1 MPTNEALQRKTE
13 ELARSEERYRY
24 ALMAGRLVHWETDVP
39 TRTRIWRE
47 DSMALFG
54 IKLKDGIGRLGGD
67 DDEFRQAVHP
77 DDRHLVTKVYDL
89 AENQDWFPIEYRIL
103 RPDGSIRWLSGGGQV
118 VSRDANGKPQ
128 RLVHVVADITDRKN
142 AEEHIHQLLRELT
155 HRGKNLLAVIQ
166 AIASQT
172 GRRSD
177 TIEEFQESFTKRL
190 QGLAASH
197 DLLVTQNWKGAS
209 LADLLR
215 DQLGVFAT
223 ADGSAISL
231 SGPDV
236 FLNPQTTESIGLALH
251 ELATNAVK
259 HGSLSVPAGTGRG
272 VVGDRAA
279 VWRRA
284 GKTAADVDRARR
296 SGRRPAV
303 TQRLRPCRVRPHR
316 GARARWR
323 IENDFEPEGLNWQ
336 LTIPTVN
343 SAKRRTVFKDRA
355 AWAGRGVGARY
366 LTRAAQASCGRPVRV
381 SGAIRGSSL
390 RCVWRSDSECS
401 STQARPRV
409 ERAPLPELC

>member
-1 MPTNEALQRKTE
+1 MQTNEALQRKTE

-54 IKLKDGIGRLGGD
+54 IKLKDGIGRLGGE
-67 DDEFRQAVHP
+67 DDEFRKAVHP
-77 DDRHLVTKVYDL
+77 EDRHLVTKVYDL

-118 VSRDANGKPQ
+118 VSRDAYGKPQ

-172 GRRSD
+172 GRRSE
-177 TIEEFQESFTKRL
+177 TIEEFQDSFTKRL

-197 DLLVTQNWKGAS
+197 DLLVMQNWKGAL

-215 DQLGVFAT
+215 DQLGVFAST
-223 ADGSAISL
+223 DGSAISFA
-231 SGPDV
+231 GPDV

-259 HGSLSVPAGTGRG
+259 HGSLSVPAGKVDVSWAIEPPSGAAPETLRLTWIERG
-272 VVGDRAA
+272 G
-279 VWRRA
+279 
-284 GKTAADVDRARR
+284 
-296 SGRRPAV
+296 PAV
-303 TQRLRPCRVRPHR
+303 AEPSRKGFGHVVFDRIV
-316 GARARWR
+316 ARALDGDIRM
-323 IENDFEPEGLNWQ
+323 NFDPEGLNWQ
-336 LTIPTVN
+336 LSMPTVN
-343 SAKRRTVFKDRA
+343 SAKRRTVFRDRA
-355 AWAGRGVGARY
+355 SWEDA
-366 LTRAAQASCGRPVRV
+366 
-381 SGAIRGSSL
+381 
-390 RCVWRSDSECS
+390 E
-401 STQARPRV
+401 
-409 ERAPLPELC
+409 

>member
-24 ALMAGRLVHWETDVP
+24 AMMAGRLVHWETDVP

-54 IKLKDGIGRLGGD
+54 IKLKDGIGHLGGD
-67 DDEFRQAVHP
+67 DDEFRKAVHP
-77 DDRHLVTKVYDL
+77 DDRHLVTQVYDL
-89 AENQDWFPIEYRIL
+89 AENQDWFPIEYRIV
-103 RPDGSIRWLSGGGQV
+103 RPDGSVRWLSGGGQV

-197 DLLVTQNWKGAS
+197 DLLVMQNWKGAS

-215 DQLGVFAT
+215 DQLGVFAA

-231 SGPDV
+231 SGPEV
-236 FLNPQTTESIGLALH
+236 FLNPQATESIGLALH
-251 ELATNAVK
+251 ELATNTVK
-259 HGSLSVPAGTGRG
+259 HGSLSVLSGKVAVSWAIEPPSGEAPERLQLSWIERG
-272 VVGDRAA
+272 GPVVVARSRNGFGHVVSDRI
-279 VWRRA
+279 V
-284 GKTAADVDRARR
+284 
-296 SGRRPAV
+296 
-303 TQRLRPCRVRPHR
+303 
-316 GARARWR
+316 ARAL
-323 IENDFEPEGLNWQ
+323 EGDLKMAFEPDGLNWQ

-343 SAKRRTVFKDRA
+343 SAKQRTVFRDRK
-355 AWAGRGVGARY
+355 AWAEA
-366 LTRAAQASCGRPVRV
+366 
-381 SGAIRGSSL
+381 
-390 RCVWRSDSECS
+390 E
-401 STQARPRV
+401 
-409 ERAPLPELC
+409 

>member
-1 MPTNEALQRKTE
+1 MPTNEDLERKTE

-39 TRTRIWRE
+39 TRTRIWRD

-67 DDEFRQAVHP
+67 DDEFRKAVHP

-118 VSRDANGKPQ
+118 VSRDAKGKPQ

-177 TIEEFQESFTKRL
+177 TIEEFQESFTRRL

-197 DLLVTQNWKGAS
+197 DLLVMQNWKGAL

-215 DQLGVFAT
+215 DQLGVFTT
-223 ADGSAISL
+223 ADSTAISL

-236 FLNPQTTESIGLALH
+236 FLNPQATESIGLALH

-259 HGSLSVPAGTGRG
+259 HGSLSVPRG
-272 VVGDRAA
+272 KVAVSWAIEPPSGDAPERLRLT
-279 VWRRA
+279 WIER
-284 GKTAADVDRARR
+284 G
-296 SGRRPAV
+296 GPAV
-303 TQRLRPCRVRPHR
+303 VAPSRKGFGHVVFDRIV
-316 GARARWR
+316 ARALDG
-323 IENDFEPEGLNWQ
+323 ELKMDFEPEGLTWQ

-343 SAKRRTVFKDRA
+343 PAKRRIVFKDRA
-355 AWAGRGVGARY
+355 AWEDA
-366 LTRAAQASCGRPVRV
+366 
-381 SGAIRGSSL
+381 
-390 RCVWRSDSECS
+390 D
-401 STQARPRV
+401 
-409 ERAPLPELC
+409 